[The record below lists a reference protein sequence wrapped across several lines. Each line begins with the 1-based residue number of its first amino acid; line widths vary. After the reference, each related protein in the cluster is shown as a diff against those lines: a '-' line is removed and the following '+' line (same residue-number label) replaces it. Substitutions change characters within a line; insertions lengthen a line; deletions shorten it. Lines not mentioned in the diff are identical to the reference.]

1 MRTASKILLL
11 VGGIVSFVTAFTLF
25 IVSIVFLVCSAPE
38 AKESIVEGINNG
50 TITSSFPGNPVEQAE
65 KIQALFAIL
74 GIVFIIWVFL
84 CIANGILALIGR
96 SKQNKPMLIIN
107 IVFGILSCVTINFV
121 GGIFGLIANSR
132 E

>member
-50 TITSSFPGNPVEQAE
+50 TITSSFPGTPVEQ
-65 KIQALFAIL
+65 
-74 GIVFIIWVFL
+74 
-84 CIANGILALIGR
+84 IGR
-96 SKQNKPMLIIN
+96 AH
-107 IVFGILSCVTINFV
+107 V
-121 GGIFGLIANSR
+121 
-132 E
+132 